1 MGVDAG
7 GGDCSEKVMVEGAEV
22 EEGIVSEKVMV
33 DGS

>member
-22 EEGIVSEKVMV
+22 KEGVVQKR
-33 DGS
+33 

>member
-22 EEGIVSEKVMV
+22 EEGIVQKR
-33 DGS
+33 